1 MRATQIICTI
11 TLDTTA
17 CSAYAGLGTET
28 QAPEVSPGR
37 GLRLAVWRQP
47 VGLESGVPWA
57 GELNTTAEGTQGKSG
72 PAGETRHHC

>member
-37 GLRLAVWRQP
+37 GLRLAVWRQ
-47 VGLESGVPWA
+47 
-57 GELNTTAEGTQGKSG
+57 SG